1 MRNSN
6 TARRLIGAVAAGAVS
21 LTACAVVML
30 APTSAD
36 AINSLR
42 INSLVHSLKVNSL

>member
-6 TARRLIGAVAAGAVS
+6 TARRLIGTVAAGAVS

-36 AINSLR
+36 AINSLV
-42 INSLVHSLKVNSL
+42 INSLVKSQRVNSL